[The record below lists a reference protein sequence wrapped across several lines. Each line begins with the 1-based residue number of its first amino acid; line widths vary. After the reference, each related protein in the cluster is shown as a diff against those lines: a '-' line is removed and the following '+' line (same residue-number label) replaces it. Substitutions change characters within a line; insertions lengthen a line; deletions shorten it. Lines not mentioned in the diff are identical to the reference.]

1 MRMNRLLVIAPAV
14 FAAIVFLTAFAAFGQ
29 TYPSKPIA
37 LVSTAPAGG
46 SIDAVARIVASE
58 LGTVLGK
65 PVLVDP
71 RSGAGGNIAAAFVAK
86 ADPDGYTLLIT
97 ASSTLTVNPHIYKA
111 LPFDPEKSFAP
122 IVSPAEQN
130 LILVTHPRLNI
141 TSIPQLIALLKAQP
155 GKLNYGSG
163 GTGNL
168 QHLAGEVFNYQ
179 TGTQANHI
187 PYKGAAP
194 ALNDMLAGQLD
205 YMFDSATAVPHIKAG
220 KLHALGVVGPKRVDA
235 LPDLQTFR
243 QLGIPGMEVV
253 RGYYAILAPAGTPRE
268 LVQRLNQEMVKILQT
283 TSNADRIKAIG
294 LDPNSTTPEELA
306 ASLREDRARFGD
318 VVKRANIT
326 AQ

>member
-1 MRMNRLLVIAPAV
+1 MV
-14 FAAIVFLTAFAAFGQ
+14 FAALLSLAPSVALGQ
-29 TYPSKPIA
+29 TYPTKPIA

-65 PVLVDP
+65 PVIVDP
-71 RSGAGGNIAAAFVAK
+71 RSGAGGNIAAAYVAK
-86 ADPDGYTLLIT
+86 AEPDGYTLLIT

-111 LPFDPEKSFAP
+111 LPFDPDTSFSA

-130 LILVTHPRLNI
+130 LILVAHPKLNVS
-141 TSIPQLIALLKAQP
+141 SISQLIALLKSQP

-168 QHLAGEVFNYQ
+168 QHLAGEVFNYE
-179 TGTQANHI
+179 TGTQANHV

-205 YMFDSATAVPHIKAG
+205 YMFDSATSVPHVKAG
-220 KLHALGVVGPKRVDA
+220 KLRALGVVGPKRVEA
-235 LPDLQTFR
+235 LPDLPTFR
-243 QLGIPGMEVV
+243 QLGIEGMEVV

-268 LVQRLNQEMVKILQT
+268 LIQRLNVETVKILRT
-283 TSNADRIKAIG
+283 PSNIDRIKAIG
-294 LDPNSTTPEELA
+294 LDPNSTTPDELA
-306 ASLREDRARFGD
+306 ASLREDRARFAD
-318 VVKRANIT
+318 VVKRANI
-326 AQ
+326 ASQ

>member
-1 MRMNRLLVIAPAV
+1 MSANKANRWLILAALLSLAPS
-14 FAAIVFLTAFAAFGQ
+14 AALPQ
-29 TYPSKPIA
+29 TYPTRSIA

-58 LGTVLGK
+58 LGAVIGK
-65 PVLVDP
+65 PVIVDP
-71 RSGAGGNIAAAFVAK
+71 RSGAGGNIAAAYVGK
-86 ADPDGYTLLIT
+86 AEPDGYTLLIT
-97 ASSTLTVNPHIYKA
+97 ASSTLTVNPHIYKS
-111 LPFDPEKSFAP
+111 LPFDPEKSFSP

-130 LILVTHPRLNI
+130 LILVAHPKLNVS
-141 TSIPQLIALLKAQP
+141 SISQLIALLKSQP

-179 TGTQANHI
+179 TGTQANHV

-205 YMFDSATAVPHIKAG
+205 YMFDSATSVPHIKAG
-220 KLHALGVVGPKRVDA
+220 KLRALAVIGPKRVAA
-235 LPDLQTFR
+235 LPDLPTFR
-243 QLGIPGMEVV
+243 QLGIESMEVV

-268 LVQRLNQEMVKILQT
+268 LVQRLNEETVKILRT
-283 TSNADRIKAIG
+283 PSNMDRIKAIG
-294 LDPNSTTPEELA
+294 LDPNSTTPDELA
-306 ASLREDRARFGD
+306 ASLREDRARFAD
-318 VVKRANIT
+318 VVKRANIV